1 MNVNSKTKKFGQV
14 FTPEYIV
21 KIMLDLCKYNGV
33 TILGKHIVDNSCGD
47 GAFLREVVKR
57 YIEVAKVKEK
67 SLSEIKRDLETYIH
81 GIEVDK
87 VAFDKC
93 YKNLS
98 NIATDYGISD
108 VKWNIFNTNALLFS
122 DFDEQMDYV
131 VGNPPYVRV
140 HNLDVDYDIVKSYD
154 FAKCGMTNMYLAFF
168 ELGFKML
175 NDKGQLCYIT
185 PNSWLNSIAGKNIRE
200 YILQNKT
207 LSTLIDFEHNQVFE
221 NATTYTIVSHF
232 NKANKSDMFDYYVWN
247 EQIKDKEF
255 IETLSL
261 NNMSIND
268 KFYINRSCEL
278 NTLFKIKTTKSK
290 QYVSVKNG
298 FATLADS
305 VFIGEQ
311 VPESKFTISVVKATT
326 GKIHK
331 CLYPYDDNGVPIAK
345 EELFLDTNVKEYLN
359 ANKELL
365 LKSKKDSDYWYLF
378 GRTQALKDVFRKKLA
393 INNLIRSKEDL
404 KLTDA
409 TVGEGVYGGM
419 YITTNGVIEGKV
431 IEELIVTDDFVEYVK
446 ILKKYRSG
454 DYYMFDTKDLEEYL
468 NYKLSKN
475 IC

>member
-1 MNVNSKTKKFGQV
+1 MNVNSKTKKLGQV

-57 YIEVAKVKEK
+57 YIEVAKAKEK
-67 SLSEIKRDLETYIH
+67 SLSEVKRDLETYIH

-87 VAFDKC
+87 VAFDNC

-168 ELGFKML
+168 EVGFKML

-185 PNSWLNSIAGKNIRE
+185 PNSWLNSIAAKNMRE

-247 EQIKDKEF
+247 EQCKDKIF
-255 IETLSL
+255 VETLSL
-261 NNMSIND
+261 NAISIAN
-268 KFYINRSCEL
+268 KFYINKSCVL
-278 NTLFKIKTTKSK
+278 NILSKIKSTKSK
-290 QYVSVKNG
+290 KYVSVKNG

-305 VFIGEQ
+305 VFIGDQ
-311 VPESKFTISVVKATT
+311 VPDSKFTINVVKATT
-326 GKIHK
+326 CKIHK

-365 LKSKKDSDYWYLF
+365 LKSKKDTDYWYLF
-378 GRTQALKDVFRKKLA
+378 GRTQALKDVFRNKLSV
-393 INNLIRSKEDL
+393 NNLIRSKEDL
-404 KLTDA
+404 KLTVA

-419 YITTNGVIEGKV
+419 YVITECDCDFNELK
-431 IEELIVTDDFVEYVK
+431 ELIVSDDFVEYVK
-446 ILKKYRSG
+446 MLKNHRSG
-454 DYYMFDTKDLEEYL
+454 GYYRFETKDLEEFL
-468 NYKLSKN
+468 NYKLSRTVF
-475 IC
+475 